1 LKEVCDRFKKLEEH
15 IKKLDH
21 KEGALIEVLHFAQ
34 DYYGYIGEEV
44 QEFIAAKMKI
54 PRSKVYGVITFY
66 SYFDTEP
73 KGEHVISVC
82 TGTACFVR
90 GADRILEEFKNK
102 LNINVG
108 ETTADGKFTLNTLR
122 CLGACGLAPVVSV
135 GDTFYGRFKKEDIG
149 KLIIE
154 LSEGRDGKN

>member
-1 LKEVCDRFKKLEEH
+1 MKEVCEKFKNLEEH
-15 IKKLDH
+15 MKKFIN

-34 DYYGYIGEEV
+34 DYYGYIDEEV
-44 QEFIAAKMKI
+44 QEFIAAKMNI
-54 PRSKVYGVITFY
+54 PRSKIYGVITFY
-66 SYFDTEP
+66 SYFTLEP
-73 KGEHVISVC
+73 KGENVISVC

-90 GADRILEEFKNK
+90 GSDGILEEFKNK
-102 LNINVG
+102 LKINIG

-135 GDTFYGRFKKEDIG
+135 GDKVYGRFKKEDVG

-154 LSEGRDGKN
+154 LSEVQNGKN